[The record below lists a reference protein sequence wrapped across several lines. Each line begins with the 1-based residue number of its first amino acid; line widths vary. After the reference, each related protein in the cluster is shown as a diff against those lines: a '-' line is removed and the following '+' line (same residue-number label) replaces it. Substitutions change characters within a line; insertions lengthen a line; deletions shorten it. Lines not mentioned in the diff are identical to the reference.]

1 MKSNNKNMLTINNF
15 NIPILFMVFN
25 RLDTTKQVFEMIRKV
40 APQKLYIASD
50 GHRINRENEKEK
62 VEAVRE
68 YILKSIDWNCEV
80 KTLFREQNLG
90 CGVAPAQAITW
101 LFENEEM
108 GIILEDDCLPS
119 LSFFSYCK
127 KLLEYYKDDT
137 RIYHIAGNNPLVYTK
152 IPYSYYFARIQHCWG
167 WASWRRTWSHYS
179 FDIKNLNDFI
189 EKKTINK
196 IFTRNIDRNYWINI
210 FKSIEKPKND
220 IWDYQWTYAILKN
233 NGICINPSKNLI
245 TNIGFG
251 TDATHTTNYNSYQNN
266 QQRFEIDYLKHPKK
280 IKINNNYIK
289 KINQYVFGIKTPCLY
304 IRISEKLLKLIRKN
318 IFIYTLLKNARNNLR
333 SIYKSNNN

>member
-1 MKSNNKNMLTINNF
+1 MSNNF

-25 RLDTTKQVFEMIRKV
+25 RLDTTKQVFEMIRKT

-68 YILKSIDWNCEV
+68 FVLKSIDWNCEV

-90 CGVAPAQAITW
+90 CGKAVSGAITW
-101 LFENEEM
+101 FFENEEM

-127 KLLEYYKDDT
+127 ELLEYYKNDT
-137 RIYHIAGNNPLVYTK
+137 RVYHIAGNNPLTYTK
-152 IPYSYYFARIQHCWG
+152 TPYSYYFARIQHCWG
-167 WASWRRTWSHYS
+167 WASWRRAWSHYS
-179 FDIKNLNDFI
+179 FDIKNLNDFT

-196 IFTRNIDRNYWINI
+196 IFTRDIDRNYWIKI
-210 FKSIEKPKND
+210 FKKMENHD
-220 IWDYQWTYAILKN
+220 IDTWDYQWTYNIFYN
-233 NGICINPSKNLI
+233 NGICINPAKNLI

-251 TDATHTTNYNSYQNN
+251 ADATHTTVDEPNHNN
-266 QQRFEIDYLKHPKK
+266 QQRFEIEVLKHPRK
-280 IKINNNYIK
+280 IKINNNYII
-289 KINQYVFGIKTPCLY
+289 KINKYHFKIKSSFNFKS
-304 IRISEKLLKLIRKN
+304 RIIELLKKN
-318 IFIYTLLKNARNNLR
+318 IHLYTFLKNIKNHIKGSL
-333 SIYKSNNN
+333 